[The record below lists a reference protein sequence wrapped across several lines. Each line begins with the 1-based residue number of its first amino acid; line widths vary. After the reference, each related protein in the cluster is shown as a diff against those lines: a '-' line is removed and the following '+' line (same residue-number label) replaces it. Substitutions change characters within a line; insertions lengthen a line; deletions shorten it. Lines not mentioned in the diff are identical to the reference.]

1 MDIDKYIDIL
11 FENQNIG
18 ADKNQKNLKQREYY
32 LKLLKNVIGVLKDNK
47 DLSIEELRQKLYD
60 KSKLEEF
67 IRYFFLEKNMAP
79 GAVIT
84 YGTKNFQER
93 ITIGNKQEVVMK
105 NGILVPQKEEMQENT
120 IFDLAS
126 VTKLFT
132 AISIL
137 KLVQDGEL
145 NINDEVTKYVPEF
158 KNLKGITILELLTFE
173 PLVTTGKVDST
184 EDMSEAENILFSA
197 KRQEDI
203 KKGDAKYNDIAP
215 MVLKYVIEKISG
227 ITYQEFVQKE
237 ILDKLGMSNT
247 FVQVP
252 DEKKDMVANSNY
264 DLRID
269 NNSNFIVRTNAIKGV
284 STDDKAR
291 ILGQPKGIL
300 SGHAGLFSSSSD
312 MTKLARALV
321 DNQILN
327 LEIRDEM
334 IKNRRGKFVIDA
346 NGKKN
351 FSQYFGMLVYSK
363 NPNPVNTE
371 VRHFLSGKSFASA
384 GWSGTQQTIDPINN
398 LNLTFLSN
406 RSHNRLTSIAE
417 NQKYR
422 IIHNDN
428 VLYNSVIS
436 PYGEF
441 IDASRYAYE
450 RDDVITKCMELALE
464 YKMLEDIVGYSKNN
478 DKVDENSRVIK

>member
-1 MDIDKYIDIL
+1 MDIDSYINNL
-11 FENQNIG
+11 YESQNIG
-18 ADKNQKNLKQREYY
+18 ADETQKNLYKKEGY
-32 LKLLKNVIGVLKDNK
+32 LKLLKEVLKVLKDNK
-47 DLSIEELRQKLYD
+47 DLSIEELREKLYE
-60 KSKLEEF
+60 KSKLEDLLKD
-67 IRYFFLEKNMAP
+67 FFLDRGMAP

-105 NGILVPQKEEMQENT
+105 NGILVPSKEEMTNDT

-132 AISIL
+132 SISIL

-145 NINDEVTKYVPEF
+145 NINDEVIKYVPEF

-173 PLVTTGKVDST
+173 PLVTSGKVDST
-184 EDMSEAENILFSA
+184 EDMSEVESILFSA

-227 ITYQEFVQKE
+227 ITYKEYVQRE
-237 ILDKLGMSNT
+237 ILDKLGMDNT
-247 FVQVP
+247 FVNIP
-252 DEKKDMVANSNY
+252 DEKISQVANSNY

-269 NNSNFIVRTNAIKGV
+269 DKGRYIIRTKATKGI

-291 ILGQPKGIL
+291 ILGQPEGIL
-300 SGHAGLFSSSSD
+300 SGHAGLFSNSKD
-312 MTKLARALV
+312 MTVLARALIE
-321 DNQILN
+321 NKILN
-327 LEIRDEM
+327 LDIRDEM
-334 IKNRRGKFVIDA
+334 IKNRRGKLVIDKT
-346 NGKKN
+346 GKKN
-351 FSQYFGMLVYSK
+351 FMQYFGMLVYSK

-384 GWSGTQQTIDPINN
+384 GWSGTQQTIDPVNN

-422 IIHNDN
+422 IIRNDN
-428 VLYNSVIS
+428 SLQNTVLS
-436 PYGEF
+436 PSGEM

-464 YKMLEDIVGYSKNN
+464 YKMLEDITGYSKDN
-478 DKVDENSRVIK
+478 KKIDESSKTIK

>member
-1 MDIDKYIDIL
+1 MDIDNYINSL
-11 FENQNIG
+11 YENQNIG
-18 ADKNQKNLKQREYY
+18 ADETQKNLYKKEYY
-32 LKLLKNVIGVLKDNK
+32 LKLLRNVIEVLKDNK
-47 DLSIEELRQKLYD
+47 DLDISELREKLYE
-60 KSKLEEF
+60 KSRLDDLL
-67 IRYFFLEKNMAP
+67 RDFFLERKMAP

-84 YGTKNFQER
+84 YGTKNFQEK
-93 ITIGNKQEVVMK
+93 ITIGNKQEVIMK
-105 NGILVPQKEEMQENT
+105 NGILVPKEEKMRDDT

-132 AISIL
+132 SISIL
-137 KLVQDGEL
+137 KLVQEKEL
-145 NINDEVTKYVPEF
+145 NINDDVTKYVPEF

-173 PLVTTGKVDST
+173 PLVTTGKIDST
-184 EDMSEAENILFSA
+184 EDMSEAERILFSA

-203 KKGDAKYNDIAP
+203 TKGDAKYNDIAP

-227 ITYQEFVQKE
+227 MTYQEFVQKV
-237 ILDKLGMSNT
+237 ILDKLGMTNT

-252 DEKKDMVANSNY
+252 DEKKEMVANSNY
-264 DLRID
+264 DLRVD
-269 NNSNFIVRTNAIKGV
+269 NNNNFIVRTKAIKGV

-291 ILGQPKGIL
+291 ILGQPNGIL
-300 SGHAGLFSSSSD
+300 SGHAGLFSNSSD
-312 MTKLARALV
+312 MTKLARALI

-346 NGKKN
+346 KGKKN

-428 VLYNSVIS
+428 VLYNSIIS

-464 YKMLEDIVGYSKNN
+464 YKMLEDITGYSKNN
-478 DKVDENSRVIK
+478 NSIDETSRMIK

>member
-1 MDIDKYIDIL
+1 MDIDSYINKL
-11 FENQNIG
+11 YESQNIG
-18 ADKNQKNLKQREYY
+18 ADETQKNLYKKDNY
-32 LKLLKNVIGVLKDNK
+32 LKLLRRVLEVLKDNK
-47 DLSIEELRQKLYD
+47 DLSVEELREKLYE
-60 KSKLEEF
+60 KSNLEDLLKS
-67 IRYFFLEKNMAP
+67 FFLERKMAP

-93 ITIGNKQEVVMK
+93 ITIGNKQEVLMK
-105 NGILVPQKEEMQENT
+105 NGILVPKKESMTEDT

-145 NINDEVTKYVPEF
+145 NINDDVTKYVPEF
-158 KNLKGITILELLTFE
+158 KNLKGLTIIDLLTFE
-173 PLVTTGKVDST
+173 PLITPRKIDST
-184 EDMSEAENILFSA
+184 EDKEEAENILFMAS
-197 KRQEDI
+197 RDNNLS
-203 KKGDAKYNDIAP
+203 KGYAKYNDIAP

-227 ITYQEFVQKE
+227 ISYKEFIQKE
-237 ILDKLGMSNT
+237 ILDKLGMNNT
-247 FVQVP
+247 FVNIP
-252 DEKKDMVANSNY
+252 DIKKQQVANSNY

-269 NNSNFIVRTNAIKGV
+269 SKGNQIIRTKAIKGV

-291 ILGQPKGIL
+291 ILGQPNGIL
-300 SGHAGLFSSSSD
+300 SGHAGLFSNSSD
-312 MTKLARALV
+312 MTKLARCLIE
-321 DNQILN
+321 NKILH
-327 LEIRDEM
+327 LDIRDEM
-334 IKNRRGKFVIDA
+334 IKNRRGKLVIDQ

-351 FSQYFGMLVYSK
+351 FKQYFGYLIYSK
-363 NPNPVNTE
+363 NPDLVSTE

-384 GWSGTQQTIDPINN
+384 GWSGTQQTIDPVNN

-417 NQKYR
+417 NQKWR

-428 VLYNSVIS
+428 ALYKSVLSSN
-436 PYGEF
+436 GEV
-441 IDASRYAYE
+441 IDATRYAFE

-464 YKMLEDIVGYSKNN
+464 YKMLEDITGYSKNN
-478 DKVDENSRVIK
+478 CKVDESHKIL